1 MTYKEQI
8 TAAMSLL
15 ANDARARFIGY
26 GLANGRAG
34 GTLVG
39 VNPHQ
44 IVETPVAENLM
55 TGVAIGLS
63 LSGLRPVVYFERCDF
78 ILNALDAIVNHLS
91 AARYISR
98 DEFLP
103 AVIIRVVVGNRSKP
117 LFTGR
122 THTQDFHL
130 ALARLVDF
138 PVVRLSPDRDIP
150 AVYETA
156 RQAQE
161 RGESTLILEYKDY
174 L

>member
-8 TAAMSLL
+8 TEAMSLL
-15 ANDARARFIGY
+15 AEDERCRFVGY

-34 GTLVG
+34 GTLASAKP
-39 VNPHQ
+39 NQ

-63 LSGLRPVVYFERCDF
+63 LAGLRPLVYFERCDF
-78 ILNALDAIVNHLS
+78 ILNALDAIVNHLA
-91 AARYISR
+91 AARHISR
-98 DEFLP
+98 GEFAP

-122 THTQDFHL
+122 THTQDFHA
-130 ALARLVDF
+130 ALMRLVDF
-138 PVVRLSPDRDIP
+138 PVVRLLPDRDIL

-156 RQAQE
+156 RQAQG
-161 RGESTLILEYKDY
+161 RGESTIVIEYKDY

>member
-8 TAAMSLL
+8 TEAMALL
-15 ANDARARFIGY
+15 ANDERCRFVGY
-26 GLANGRAG
+26 GLSNGRAG
-34 GTLVG
+34 GTLAAAKT
-39 VNPHQ
+39 NQ

-63 LSGLRPVVYFERCDF
+63 LAGLRPLVYFERCDF
-78 ILNALDAIVNHLS
+78 ILNALDAIVNHLA
-91 AARYISR
+91 AARHISR
-98 DEFLP
+98 GEFAP

-130 ALARLVDF
+130 ALSRLVDF
-138 PVVRLSPDRDIP
+138 PVVRLSPDRDIL

-156 RQAQE
+156 RQAQD
-161 RGESTLILEYKDY
+161 RGESTIVIEYKDC

>member
-8 TAAMSLL
+8 TAAMSLF
-15 ANDARARFIGY
+15 ANDDRARFIGY

-39 VNPHQ
+39 AKPHQ

-91 AARYISR
+91 AARHISR
-98 DEFLP
+98 GEFRHYP
-103 AVIIRVVVGNRSKP
+103 GRGRESVQAA
-117 LFTGR
+117 FHR
-122 THTQDFHL
+122 THAHAGFPSRARSPSRL
-130 ALARLVDF
+130 SGRSALARPRHSRSLRSGTSGAGSRRFD
-138 PVVRLSPDRDIP
+138 PYP
-150 AVYETA
+150 
-156 RQAQE
+156 
-161 RGESTLILEYKDY
+161 
-174 L
+174 